1 MAKKSEKKRK
11 SKFVRSFFVFTSA
24 GTLLSSTALAGI
36 PSKSI
41 KNITTT
47 PRADQIT
54 LQMDNSESKPIL
66 LATKKK
72 VAKKIVAKK
81 KVAKKK
87 TAKKR
92 TAARKKI
99 TARRK

>member
-1 MAKKSEKKRK
+1 MAKKRK
-11 SKFVRSFFVFTSA
+11 SKFVKSLAIVTSA

-41 KNITTT
+41 INSNK

-54 LQMDNSESKPIL
+54 LQLKNSESKPIL
-66 LATKKK
+66 LAVQKK
-72 VAKKIVAKK
+72 VAKK

-87 TAKKR
+87 TAKKKTAKKK
-92 TAARKKI
+92 TAARKKT
-99 TARRK
+99 TARMK

>member
-11 SKFVRSFFVFTSA
+11 SKFVRSFFVVTSA

-41 KNITTT
+41 KNITT

-92 TAARKKI
+92 TAARKKT